1 MKIGKVRVRN
11 GFFLA
16 PMSSF
21 STAPFRRLC
30 REEGAGLTTSEM
42 VSSEAVIRNNAKT
55 KYLTV
60 RAKGEKPYAIQV
72 FGSEPKRIALAA
84 EELEKK
90 CEIIDVN
97 MGCPVYHLTKHGAG
111 ASLLKDPAKIAMIF
125 DALSVL
131 RVPYTAKMRL
141 GFSEKSKALEIA
153 RIVERGGASLLTVH
167 GRTAKQD
174 YSVPPDLASIGKIK
188 RALSIP
194 VIGNGGISKPEEA
207 ESMMRKTGCD
217 GVMVGRAAIGNPFI
231 FRQLNEYFGN
241 GSYSVPTAE
250 ERIGMLGRF
259 LRYSKD
265 DSLSSVR
272 LQAVQLI
279 LGIGNRAEIRRRMA
293 SARSISDISAVA
305 ESLGSK
311 PK

>member
-1 MKIGKVRVRN
+1 
-11 GFFLA
+11 
-16 PMSSF
+16 
-21 STAPFRRLC
+21 
-30 REEGAGLTTSEM
+30 
-42 VSSEAVIRNNAKT
+42 
-55 KYLTV
+55 
-60 RAKGEKPYAIQV
+60 
-72 FGSEPKRIALAA
+72 
-84 EELEKK
+84 
-90 CEIIDVN
+90 
-97 MGCPVYHLTKHGAG
+97 
-111 ASLLKDPAKIAMIF
+111 
-125 DALSVL
+125 
-131 RVPYTAKMRL
+131 
-141 GFSEKSKALEIA
+141 
-153 RIVERGGASLLTVH
+153 
-167 GRTAKQD
+167 
-174 YSVPPDLASIGKIK
+174 
-188 RALSIP
+188 
-194 VIGNGGISKPEEA
+194 
-207 ESMMRKTGCD
+207 MMRKTGCD